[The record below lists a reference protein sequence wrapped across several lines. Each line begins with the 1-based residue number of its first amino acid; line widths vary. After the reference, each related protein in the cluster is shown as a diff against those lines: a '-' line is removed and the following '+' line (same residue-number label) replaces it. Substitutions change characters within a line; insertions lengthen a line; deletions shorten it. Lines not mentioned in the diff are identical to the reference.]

1 MEVNYD
7 ATMVDDVVGRGGQ
20 LGMCVISCNPPSPH
34 LPCPPDL
41 LIWQHLVMMMI
52 DCSWGS
58 MVLAPLKMLGKH
70 SG

>member
-34 LPCPPDL
+34 LPCPRDL
-41 LIWQHLVMMMI
+41 LIWQHPVDCTRMMI
-52 DCSWGS
+52 DCFWGS
-58 MVLAPLKMLGKH
+58 ML
-70 SG
+70 